1 MESCWCVQL
10 FIHSSVQLI
19 SVFDAKNL
27 RGQEVIDPS
36 LVYLHSCLQMSSI
49 YEHSNT
55 YTHRYTQ
62 IRAHTHTHTNAYIC
76 WFGSNPPVAAGNWQR
91 WRRHCE
97 TTSTIMW
104 LNVRVPGCVN
114 LCTQTLR
121 PTMHYNGSGIDML
134 LDRITSHFLW
144 EGLGSSTASRSETPP
159 SCC

>member
-62 IRAHTHTHTNAYIC
+62 IRAHTHTHKCVHLLI
-76 WFGSNPPVAAGNWQR
+76 
-91 WRRHCE
+91 
-97 TTSTIMW
+97 W
-104 LNVRVPGCVN
+104 LK
-114 LCTQTLR
+114 
-121 PTMHYNGSGIDML
+121 PTGSGGKL
-134 LDRITSHFLW
+134 TTLTSSLW
-144 EGLGSSTASRSETPP
+144 DNFNDHVVERPCSGLREPLYSDTTTYNALQWIRNWHVTWPDNLPLPVGGAWIEH
-159 SCC
+159 CK